1 MAGRAR
7 RPKEPRGKRLN
18 TSLAAP
24 ADDESGLVVPVRW
37 VKFFVGLFLL
47 PACYI
52 LTAAFFSALF
62 DALTTQAPG
71 RPHFWMT
78 PEFWFFGL
86 GLAVWLIIFFGL
98 PRPLWLYV
106 FGHELTHALAVKL
119 AGGKVSDFAV
129 SSRGGHI
136 VSSKI
141 NTWIALSPYFVP
153 IYSVIVIGI
162 YGVVSL
168 SMDLQPHRELATGLL
183 YGFLGLTWGFH
194 ATFTLS
200 MIPKGQTDLAYGGTF
215 FSLVV
220 IYLMNLLVLSILLI
234 LATPYVSF
242 ASFGREI
249 DTHATIFVRETVH
262 FTSWALDRLLH

>member
-7 RPKEPRGKRLN
+7 RPPKPRGRRLN
-18 TSLAAP
+18 TSFAAA
-24 ADDESGLVVPVRW
+24 ADEEGLVVPVRW
-37 VKFFVGLFLL
+37 VKFLVGVFLL
-47 PACYI
+47 PVCYV
-52 LTAAFFSALF
+52 LTAAFFSALI

-86 GLAVWLIIFFGL
+86 GLAVWLIAFFGL

-106 FGHELTHALAVKL
+106 FGHELTHALAVQL
-119 AGGKVSDFAV
+119 TGGKVSAFEV

-136 VSSKI
+136 ISSKI
-141 NTWIALSPYFVP
+141 NTWIALSPYFIP
-153 IYSVIVIGI
+153 IYSVIVIGV
-162 YGVVSL
+162 YGAVSL
-168 SMDLQPHRELATGLL
+168 AVDLQPHRELATGLL

-220 IYLMNLLVLSILLI
+220 IYLMNLVVLSFLLI

-242 ASFGREI
+242 ASFGRELLA
-249 DTHATIFVRETVH
+249 HAAIFAAEAARAFQALVH
-262 FTSWALDRLLH
+262 LALG